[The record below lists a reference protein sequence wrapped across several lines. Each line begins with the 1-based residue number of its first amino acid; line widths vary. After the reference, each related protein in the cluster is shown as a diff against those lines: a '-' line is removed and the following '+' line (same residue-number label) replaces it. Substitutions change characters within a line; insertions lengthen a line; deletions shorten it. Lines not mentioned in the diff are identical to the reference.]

1 MEGDKINIQN
11 GTKKISRVF
20 IDKKVPEAIRSITP
34 IILDNSNNIIWVYD
48 LIKSDDIY
56 KMKENCDIY
65 LVGEVL

>member
-20 IDKKVPEAIRSITP
+20 IDKKIPEAIRSITP